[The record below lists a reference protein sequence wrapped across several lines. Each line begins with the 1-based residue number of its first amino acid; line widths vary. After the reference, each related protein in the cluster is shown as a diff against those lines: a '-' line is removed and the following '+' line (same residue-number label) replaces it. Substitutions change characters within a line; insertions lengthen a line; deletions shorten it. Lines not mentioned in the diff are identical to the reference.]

1 MYDAQLRVRRTGLGD
16 IAMLNGACVLVAED
30 QALIALELAFAIED
44 AGGEVAG
51 PVASVKAALALIKV
65 RPVSAAIVDFNLVD
79 GDVVPV
85 LAALS
90 DARIPVIMQS
100 GVGPP
105 PHLMVRFPE
114 LIVFIKPSDTGE
126 LIHELCRLIGRAQ

>member
-1 MYDAQLRVRRTGLGD
+1 
-16 IAMLNGACVLVAED
+16 MLNGACVLVAED

-51 PVASVKAALALIKV
+51 PVASVKAALALIKA

-85 LAALS
+85 LTALS

-105 PHLMVRFPE
+105 PQLMVRFPE

>member
-1 MYDAQLRVRRTGLGD
+1 
-16 IAMLNGACVLVAED
+16 MLNGACILVAED

-51 PVASVKAALALIKV
+51 PVASVKSALALIKA
-65 RPVSAAIVDFNLVD
+65 RPVNAAIVDFNLID

-85 LAALS
+85 LTALS

-105 PHLMVRFPE
+105 PQLMVRFPE